1 MKHLTQYIFVFLLII
16 MLYLIYLVISYKYTD
31 YKIYKYTQE
40 LWEINTEFF
49 EKIEYAKEI
58 LEYKNTKA
66 YKNKILK
73 SQQWMKNKWEE
84 VIFLI
89 SEKKYNSY
97 TQDSQNIQN
106 EWISPQ
112 SLLDEKSLLS
122 TMTIYQKWIYLIFN
136 KDIR

>member
-1 MKHLTQYIFVFLLII
+1 

-106 EWISPQ
+106 EWISSK

-136 KDIR
+136 KDVR